1 MLQSGAMWG
10 SLRFVGS
17 TAGALEFLPHQR
29 PGTND
34 PSQMSFLGTYD
45 HTLDAKN
52 RITVPV
58 KFRGPLGEGA
68 VVSRGIESCV
78 SVWTPE
84 GFSAWKLEM
93 VEAFGGVTPQAR
105 AFKRVLAASAFETE
119 LDAAGRIML
128 PGKLIDHAGIS
139 REVSVIGN
147 DEAFEIWDRAAW
159 GAYDESVS
167 PTILELT
174 DAIGSND

>member
-1 MLQSGAMWG
+1 MQSGEKWV
-10 SLRFVGS
+10 SLLGAGS

-29 PGTND
+29 PGT
-34 PSQMSFLGTYD
+34 SEFKQMTFLGTYD

-52 RITVPV
+52 RLTVPV
-58 KFRGPLGEGA
+58 KFRGPLGDGA
-68 VVSRGIESCV
+68 IVARGIEPCL

-84 GFSAWKLEM
+84 GFSAWKQEM

-128 PGKLIDHAGIS
+128 PAKLVEYAAID
-139 REVSVIGN
+139 REVAVIGN
-147 DEAFEIWDRAAW
+147 DEAFEVWDRSSWAT
-159 GAYDESVS
+159 YDESVS

>member
-1 MLQSGAMWG
+1 M
-10 SLRFVGS
+10 
-17 TAGALEFLPHQR
+17 T
-29 PGTND
+29 
-34 PSQMSFLGTYD
+34 FLGTYD

-52 RITVPV
+52 GLTVPV
-58 KFRGPLGEGA
+58 KFRGPLGDGA
-68 VVSRGIESCV
+68 IVSRGIEPCL

-84 GFSAWKLEM
+84 GFNSWKQEM

-105 AFKRVLAASAFETE
+105 KFKRVLAASAFETE

-128 PGKLIDHAGIS
+128 PGKLVEYAAID
-139 REVSVIGN
+139 REVAVIGN
-147 DEAFEIWDRAAW
+147 DEAFEIWDRASW